1 MENLRL
7 TKNGKEYARMLDRS
21 TTQFKLKNLRELEQS
36 YNQDLDRYCFMVV
49 CLFLGQVCHSVEL
62 HSIGLVFS
70 FMAVVSFLRAVFK
83 VNDNLLWAERQIQ
96 QENARLRRNLHF
108 QTQYLIQNDRFML
121 KYQHYQGSNKRLT
134 RVERCGLFFWQAK
147 NAKNEKQQSKMSET
161 QY

>member
-21 TTQFKLKNLRELEQS
+21 TTQFKLKNLRELEAS

-49 CLFLGQVCHSVEL
+49 CLSLGQVCYSVEL

-70 FMAVVSFLRAVFK
+70 FMALVSFLRATFK

-96 QENARLRRNLHF
+96 QENASKKDCFSFSDLLMG
-108 QTQYLIQNDRFML
+108 I
-121 KYQHYQGSNKRLT
+121 
-134 RVERCGLFFWQAK
+134 K
-147 NAKNEKQQSKMSET
+147 NAGSQPIVACGPALKNGIYCLTESSSPSGLRF
-161 QY
+161 